1 MRLVLA
7 VNKADLLPSQATARR
22 LEVCPCAILSLHT
35 PCTSKLRQWMLQ
47 LLLVDAARQCRV
59 SVMTSWDAQA
69 WIRRRAK
76 QGGMP
81 RPEAVRLVS
90 ALRGTGV
97 DELLIQLHREVGTNG
112 DVWVVRCHAPGR
124 AELFVHM
131 PALAP
136 DIIVA
141 WLLVRQPMSA
151 AQQEAEQCLSHR
163 PTCLHCVEL
172 TCLAQDCQLQDPG

>member
-7 VNKADLLPSQATARR
+7 VNKADLLPAQATARR
-22 LEVCPCAILSLHT
+22 LEVCPAHTCVLSDT
-35 PCTSKLRQWMLQ
+35 LQ
-47 LLLVDAARQCRV
+47 LQSSDSGAEAPPGRCGLERQV
-59 SVMTSWDAQA
+59 GKLSKIWAAQA

-112 DVWVVRCHAPGR
+112 DVWVVRCHAP
-124 AELFVHM
+124 
-131 PALAP
+131 
-136 DIIVA
+136 
-141 WLLVRQPMSA
+141 
-151 AQQEAEQCLSHR
+151 
-163 PTCLHCVEL
+163 L
-172 TCLAQDCQLQDPG
+172 TC